1 MVQEINK
8 NQITGI
14 FNETRKPLKLGVE
27 GNTKADALLQTS
39 YESVAE
45 AVKQEPIE
53 DTNRVERARQL
64 LLSGE
69 LDSPENILKAA
80 KNILEYGV

>member
-8 NQITGI
+8 NQITGL
-14 FNETRKPLKLGVE
+14 FNETRKPLRLGSEV
-27 GNTKADALLQTS
+27 TKADALLQTS

-53 DTNRVERARQL
+53 DTNKIEQARQL